1 MASLATATAGGIPI
15 NIRTRGE
22 PNEYQNIGTLTNAS
36 MSNDVK
42 PLYGRRTYRGS
53 NEWNYYTLL
62 NNHIQVKQAIEINS
76 NNSTCVDLS
85 KNSLILSYTCLKY
98 VSFNFSLNNI

>member
-1 MASLATATAGGIPI
+1 MGGRGIPI

-22 PNEYQNIGTLTNAS
+22 PSEYQNIGTLTNAS

-62 NNHIQVKQAIEINS
+62 NDIYKLNKQ
-76 NNSTCVDLS
+76 
-85 KNSLILSYTCLKY
+85 
-98 VSFNFSLNNI
+98 